1 MTRPDAFHQL
11 ALAPYPLSDR
21 CSCVLSRLVSQAAS
35 ALHALSTTHAAWL
48 FLCNASELAVC
59 VNARS
64 MYCLILGFLIVI
76 VGLLLKYP
84 LVFS

>member
-1 MTRPDAFHQL
+1 M
-11 ALAPYPLSDR
+11 
-21 CSCVLSRLVSQAAS
+21 LSRLVSQAAS

-48 FLCNASELAVC
+48 FLCNASELAEC

-76 VGLLLKYP
+76 VGLFLKYP
-84 LVFS
+84 LVFLLIIITGVSFKKIARQA